1 MCFHS
6 RVKHYV
12 TLSGFVY
19 VIFIIAT
26 FFVFLTLVRKY
37 IFITS
42 FFILLFIQVSS
53 LDEDNRYPEVGNVA
67 MNNSHQLACELL
79 CNIMIF
85 VVVVH
90 LRRC

>member
-1 MCFHS
+1 
-6 RVKHYV
+6 
-12 TLSGFVY
+12 
-19 VIFIIAT
+19 
-26 FFVFLTLVRKY
+26 LTLVRKY

-53 LDEDNRYPEVGNVA
+53 LDKDNRYPEVGNVA

-85 VVVVH
+85 
-90 LRRC
+90 L